1 MIIIFYESNKFKI
14 FLLKSNSSQGQP
26 YRNIVV
32 ICNVTMTVLEIVLL
46 MCSSV
51 KTIRGYF
58 CSSDFNLDQ
67 ASHERFYKARG
78 D

>member
-1 MIIIFYESNKFKI
+1 MLYNVTEDMLIYSVRNGGTFV
-14 FLLKSNSSQGQP
+14 P

-32 ICNVTMTVLEIVLL
+32 IYNVTMTLLEKVLL

-58 CSSDFNLDQ
+58 CSSDFNLDE
-67 ASHERFYKARG
+67 ASHERFYKTRG